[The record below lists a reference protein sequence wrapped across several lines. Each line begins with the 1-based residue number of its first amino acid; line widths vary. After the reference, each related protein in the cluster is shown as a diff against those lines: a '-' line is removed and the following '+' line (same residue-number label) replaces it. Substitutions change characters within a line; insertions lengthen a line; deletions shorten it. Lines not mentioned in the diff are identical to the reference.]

1 MAKKYVTKFYNR
13 DKDTFRAFNKC
24 GNLDKTQL
32 NKLGLTDTR
41 IKNYCR
47 DGLVTK
53 VPYDIK
59 GSRENGV
66 AYKLTD
72 KGKEVGA
79 NKFGLTNYAQSQSV
93 RHNLDVAN
101 KYLSLTK
108 QEQQTCINER
118 EVRELVQDRIYSI
131 EQKIERDRYKEML
144 DQGQLSMPDIVYVS
158 TEGVTIGFDTIT
170 NNYGKT
176 EIQAKEEACNF
187 LEIQLE
193 THKI

>member
-53 VPYDIK
+53 VAYDIK

-66 AYKLTD
+66 AYKLTS

-79 NKFGLTNYAQSQSV
+79 NKFGLNNYAQSQSV
-93 RHNLDVAN
+93 RHNLDVAK

-108 QEQQTCINER
+108 EEQQTVINER
-118 EVRELVQDRIYSI
+118 EVREMLQDRIYSI
-131 EQKIERDRYKEML
+131 EQKEERNKYQEML
-144 DQGQLSMPDIVYVS
+144 DQGTMSMPDIVY
-158 TEGVTIGFDTIT
+158 TNAEGVTIAFDTIT
-170 NNYGKT
+170 NNYGET